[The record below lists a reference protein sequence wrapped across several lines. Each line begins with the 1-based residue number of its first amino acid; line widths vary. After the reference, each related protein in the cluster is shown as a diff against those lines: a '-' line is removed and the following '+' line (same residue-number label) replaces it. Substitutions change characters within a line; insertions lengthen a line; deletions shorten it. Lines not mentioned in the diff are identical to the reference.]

1 MPYTAAD
8 QRYAD
13 IAYRRCGR
21 SGIDLPPISL
31 GLWQNFGGTDV
42 FETGR
47 AILRRAFDRGVTHF
61 DLANNYGPP
70 YGSAEE
76 NFGQWMDRDFRPY
89 RDELLISSKAGYDM
103 WPGPYGNFGSRKYL
117 VASLDQS
124 LKRMG
129 LDYVDIFYHHRP
141 DPRTP
146 LEETMGALDHI
157 VRSGKALYVGV
168 SSYSPELT
176 RRAHSILTELG
187 TPLLIHQPSY
197 SMLNR
202 WTEDGLLDT
211 LTELG
216 VGCIAF
222 SPLAQGLLSDKY
234 LKGVP
239 GDSRAA
245 RNGSFSSRLVTPDN
259 IQRIQ
264 ALNAMA
270 QRRGQSLAQMAIAWV
285 LRNERV
291 TSALIGARTV
301 EQLDSSLDALGNT
314 GFSDDELK
322 EVDRYATEGG
332 IDLWRQQ
339 SAIQPS

>member
-1 MPYTAAD
+1 
-8 QRYAD
+8 
-13 IAYRRCGR
+13 
-21 SGIDLPPISL
+21 
-31 GLWQNFGGTDV
+31 
-42 FETGR
+42 
-47 AILRRAFDRGVTHF
+47 HF

-76 NFGQWMDRDFRPY
+76 NFGRWMDLDFRPY
-89 RDELLISSKAGYDM
+89 RDELLISSKAGWDM
-103 WPGPYGNFGSRKYL
+103 WPGPYGNLGSRKYL

-146 LEETMGALDHI
+146 IEETMGALDHI

-176 RRAHSILTELG
+176 RQAHGILKAMS
-187 TPLLIHQPSY
+187 TPMLIHQPSY

-222 SPLAQGLLSDKY
+222 SPLAQGLLSNKY
-234 LKGVP
+234 LGGVP
-239 GDSRAA
+239 EGSRASK
-245 RNGSFSSRLVTPDN
+245 GKSFSADLVSEDN
-259 IQRIQ
+259 LARIR
-264 ALNAMA
+264 ALDAIA
-270 QRRGQSLAQMAIAWV
+270 KRRGQSLAQMAIAWV
-285 LRNERV
+285 LRNDRV

-301 EQLDSSLDALGNT
+301 EQLDSSLDVLAKADFT
-314 GFSDDELK
+314 AEELA
-322 EVDRYATEGG
+322 EIDGHASEGG
-332 IDLWRQQ
+332 IDLWRSQ
-339 SAIQPS
+339 SAIRPTT

>member
-1 MPYTAAD
+1 
-8 QRYAD
+8 
-13 IAYRRCGR
+13 
-21 SGIDLPPISL
+21 
-31 GLWQNFGGTDV
+31 
-42 FETGR
+42 
-47 AILRRAFDRGVTHF
+47 
-61 DLANNYGPP
+61 
-70 YGSAEE
+70 
-76 NFGQWMDRDFRPY
+76 
-89 RDELLISSKAGYDM
+89 M

-124 LKRMG
+124 LRRMG

-146 LEETMGALDHI
+146 IEETMGALDQI

-176 RRAHSILTELG
+176 RQAHAILKGLG
-187 TPLLIHQPSY
+187 TPMLIHQPSY

-222 SPLAQGLLSDKY
+222 SPLAQGLLSNKY
-234 LKGVP
+234 LGGVP
-239 GDSRAA
+239 EGSRASK
-245 RNGSFSSRLVTPDN
+245 GKSFSADLVSEDN
-259 IQRIQ
+259 LGRIR
-264 ALNAMA
+264 ALDAIA

-285 LRNERV
+285 LRNDRV

-301 EQLDSSLDALGNT
+301 EQLDSSLDALKT
-314 GFSDDELK
+314 PGFTDEDLA
-322 EVDRYATEGG
+322 EIDGFAGEGG
-332 IDLWRQQ
+332 IDLWRSQ
-339 SAIQPS
+339 SSIQPKS